1 MTEVLT
7 VPRIQ
12 AIKKL
17 NFSLLLIEI
26 QRTLKCLND
35 DKNYFDPNSQ
45 NCTRP
50 TKSRLKNL
58 SKQT

>member
-35 DKNYFDPNSQ
+35 DKIILTQ
-45 NCTRP
+45 I
-50 TKSRLKNL
+50 LKIAPVPHQV
-58 SKQT
+58 SS